1 MEGQINLVNQ
11 SLEDKTDNKRFD
23 LLKQDLKNYCSFQE
37 LEQLYAR
44 IVPQMKNYETSMGE
58 FSDQYEKVKQMIRG
72 FDVELA

>member
-72 FDVELA
+72 FDVELS